1 MMIALQPLA
10 TSSIVARESR
20 LSAQRAE
27 DMYVLARTLL
37 VDKSVRDISSVPR
50 LLEQSAEAGFIP
62 ARLLLLDVWEGKF
75 RGLAAERD
83 KAYTLADEM
92 SRVELPPDASHE
104 AKAAKIE
111 AMQRLAGYLEDS
123 AFITGAQRQA
133 FHWMREAAKLNS
145 HRARAELARYYFKG
159 IGCTPNP
166 IEAIKLLKA
175 LTKEAPTTE
184 NIYFYLGY
192 ICQRGLGLS
201 KPMYNKAAQYYQQGM
216 QLGDAR
222 ATNNLATLYA
232 KGLGVEKDEQQALL
246 YYRRAA
252 TMGDKT
258 AANNMRKLLIKL
270 GQQEED
276 IARLNYAQ
284 RFSHAL
290 KHVLRYLPDINPWR

>member
-1 MMIALQPLA
+1 MPLA
-10 TSSIVARESR
+10 AKQGH

-37 VDKSVRDISSVPR
+37 IDESVSDISSVPR

-75 RGLAAERD
+75 RGLAAQRD

-92 SRVELPPDASHE
+92 SRVQLSPDASPDE
-104 AKAAKIE
+104 KAAKIE
-111 AMQRLAGYLEDS
+111 AMLRLAGYLEDS
-123 AFITGAQRQA
+123 VFIAGAQRQA
-133 FHWMREAAKLNS
+133 FHWMREAARLNS
-145 HRARAELARYYFKG
+145 PRARAELARYYFKG
-159 IGCTPNP
+159 IGCTPDP
-166 IEAIKLLKA
+166 VEAIKLLKA
-175 LTKEAPTTE
+175 LTKQSPTTE

-201 KPMYNKAAQYYQQGM
+201 SPMYSNAAHYYQQGM
-216 QLGDAR
+216 ELGDAR

-232 KGLGVEKDEQQALL
+232 KGLGVKKDEQQALL

-258 AANNMRKLLIKL
+258 AANNMRKLLFKL

-284 RFSHAL
+284 RFSNAL
-290 KHVLRYLPDINPWR
+290 QHVLRYLPDISPWR